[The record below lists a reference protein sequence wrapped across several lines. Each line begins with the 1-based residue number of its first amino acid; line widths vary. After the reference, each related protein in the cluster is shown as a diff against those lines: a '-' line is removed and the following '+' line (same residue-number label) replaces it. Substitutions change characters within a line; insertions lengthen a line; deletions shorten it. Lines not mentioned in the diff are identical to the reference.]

1 MLILSYKIGLM
12 KKASAFLVFL
22 FLSSWCIAQND
33 SLQAKL
39 ILIGDAGDFKGG
51 RHPVIDAVRQ
61 TTKLDKKTTVL
72 FLGDNLYTTGLPDD
86 QYSYYDIR
94 RSVLDTQIAIANG
107 TDAKV
112 YFIPGNHDWD
122 KGGKDGWD
130 AVVRQQQYIDSK
142 GGKNVKFYPEDG
154 CGGPVEVPLSDDVTM
169 ILFDSQWWIH
179 PYDKPGIESDCPYK
193 TQFEILNEIE
203 DILSKNSKKLVIL
216 ACHHTFKSYGIHGGY
231 FTLKQH
237 IFPFTDA
244 NPNLYIPLPVIGS
257 IYPIARG
264 VFGVPEDLSHP
275 AYANMIHDVEKVVKG
290 HPNVI
295 FVAGHEHSLQLI
307 KDSSYNYIVS
317 GSGTKHTRVSHNK
330 KAPFI
335 SDLNGYAVLDISKNK
350 NVDVTFYTVSDS
362 IRKAYNSHLLNFSKL
377 PVSQAKDTTPPIVYV
392 PYSADSITV
401 AANTKYAEAS
411 GAKRFFNGDNY
422 RDVWA
427 QPVKMKVFRVNKEM
441 GGFKIGA
448 MGGGHQTKSL
458 RLTDKNGKEWTLRTI
473 NKDITKILPGN
484 VQGTLA
490 QDYLQDFIS
499 SAHPYSPVIIPPI
512 AKAVNVTVASP
523 KIFFVPNDPAL
534 GLYRPYFANSIC
546 LLEEREP
553 VAAGQETKSE
563 QKVVNKMLD
572 DNDNHVDQAAFL
584 RARLLDFLVA
594 DWDRHF
600 DQWRFLEKDTGKG
613 KLYYPIPR
621 DRDQAFSYSDGLL
634 VKFASQN
641 FIPFLK
647 GFRKNIPGIQW
658 LAYWAK
664 DLDRNFLNSLDSS
677 QWHAAIAKFRA
688 NLSDNVID
696 NAVKKL
702 PPEIYALGGR
712 EISDKLK
719 SRRDDLK
726 SKGMKYYR
734 FLSKQVNVVGSNK
747 NEYFKVE
754 SAGKNLQ
761 VRVYK
766 KTKTSDSSAL
776 VYNRIFEPSVTKE
789 IDLYGLNG
797 DDIFEIDK
805 AAKSSI
811 KLRIIGGKGN
821 DTFNINGNVKN
832 YLYDLSTEQN
842 LVLNSS
848 KSKERF
854 SNSPEVN
861 KYSSTG
867 FNYNR
872 YSFPNLNLGFNAED
886 GLMAGIG
893 FSRKTFAFRKEP
905 FSTFQKLNSLYA
917 FSSGAYKVNYQ
928 GEFNQVIRNNDI
940 VVNAELGKPT
950 LNNFFGL
957 GNATKFSAGKEV
969 IFYRVR
975 YNYLYGN
982 VLLRRRIGNVLQ
994 VYAGP
999 QFYNYWNHLEDN
1011 KNKILDA
1018 PSLVGLDSIRV
1029 YQKKTYVGGKLGI
1042 LLNNVNSE
1050 FMPTRGINW
1059 NTQLS
1064 AYGGLNKNSKPL
1076 TTLTS
1081 DMTLYSSL
1089 TDPARVVS
1097 VLKLGGGHI
1106 FSKDY
1111 EYFQALNLGQNNFL
1125 RGFRKNRF
1133 AGSSLAY
1140 GSLTLL
1146 VKLFDTKSYIL
1157 PGSVGVIAFDDVG
1170 RVWAENTSSKTW
1182 HNSVGGGLYYSPFNM
1197 VLISAAMGFSKEETL
1212 FNISIGTKFNLTF

>member
-1 MLILSYKIGLM
+1 M
-12 KKASAFLVFL
+12 KKVSAILMFL
-22 FLSSWCIAQND
+22 FLSSWSYSQED
-33 SLQAKL
+33 TLQAKL

-51 RHPVIDAVRQ
+51 RHPVLNAVKQ
-61 TTKLDKKTTVL
+61 NTKFDKKTTIL
-72 FLGDNLYTTGLPDD
+72 YLGDNLYTTGLPDE
-86 QYSYYDIR
+86 QHSFYDIR

-112 YFIPGNHDWD
+112 FFIPGNHDWD
-122 KGGKDGWD
+122 KGGRNGWE
-130 AVVRQQQYIDSK
+130 AIRRQQSYIDSK

-154 CGGPVEVPLSDDVTM
+154 CGGPVEISLSDDVTM

-179 PYDKPGIESDCPYK
+179 PYDKPGVESDCPYK
-193 TQFEILNEIE
+193 TPLEILNQIE
-203 DILSKNSKKLVIL
+203 DILSKNSKKLVVL

-231 FTLKQH
+231 FTVKQH

-244 NPNLYIPLPVIGS
+244 SPNMYIPLPVIGS

-275 AYANMIHDVEKVVKG
+275 AYVNMVRDIEKVVKG
-290 HPNVI
+290 HNNVI
-295 FVAGHEHSLQLI
+295 FVGGHEHSLQLI

-335 SDLNGYAVLDISKNK
+335 SNLNGYAVLDVSKNK

-362 IRKAYNSHLLNFSKL
+362 IRKAYNTHLLNFAN
-377 PVSQAKDTTPPIVYV
+377 PPEADRKDSIPIVYV

-401 AANTKYAEAS
+401 AANPKYAMAS
-411 GAKRFFNGDNY
+411 RVKKFFNGSNY

-427 QPVKMKVFRVNKEM
+427 QQVKLRVFRVEEEM
-441 GGFKIGA
+441 GGFKVGA

-490 QDYLQDFIS
+490 QEYIQDFIS

-512 AKAVNVTVASP
+512 AKAVDVTVATP
-523 KIFFVPNDPAL
+523 KVYFIPNDPAL
-534 GLYRPYFANSIC
+534 GIYRRFFANTIC

-553 VAAGQETKSE
+553 VAAGEETKSE
-563 QKVVNKMLD
+563 QKVVNKLLE
-572 DNDNHVDQAAFL
+572 DNDNHVDQEAFL

-600 DQWRFLEKDTGKG
+600 DQWRFIEKDTGKG
-613 KLYYPIPR
+613 KFYYPVPR
-621 DRDQAFSYSDGLL
+621 DRDQAFSYSNGFL
-634 VKFASQN
+634 VRAASEN

-647 GFRKNIPGIQW
+647 GFRKTIPKIQW
-658 LAYWAK
+658 LAYWAR

-677 QWHAAIAKFRA
+677 VWRKALSNFRS
-688 NLSDNVID
+688 NLPDQTID
-696 NAVKKL
+696 QAVKKL
-702 PPEIYALGGR
+702 PPEVYAINGA
-712 EISDKLK
+712 EISEKLK
-719 SRRDDLK
+719 SRRDLLPK
-726 SKGMKYYR
+726 KGMKYYK

-747 NEYFKVE
+747 NEFFKVE
-754 SAGKNLQ
+754 SVGENLQ

-766 KTKTSDSSAL
+766 KTSATDSAAI
-776 VYNRIFEPSVTKE
+776 VYNRVFEPSITKE
-789 IDLYGLNG
+789 VDLYGLNG
-797 DDIFEIDK
+797 DDIFEVDEN
-805 AAKSSI
+805 AKSKI
-811 KLRIIGGKGN
+811 KLRIIGGRGS
-821 DTFNINGNVKN
+821 DTFNIKGDVKN
-832 YLYDLSTEQN
+832 YLYDLSTEKN
-842 LVLNSS
+842 LIANKSES
-848 KSKERF
+848 KVRF
-854 SNSPEVN
+854 ENTPEVN

-872 YSFPNLNLGFNAED
+872 YYFPNLNLGYNAED

-893 FSRKTFAFRKEP
+893 FSLQTYGFRKEP
-905 FSTFQKLNSLYA
+905 YSTNQRLNTLYA
-917 FSSGAYKVNYQ
+917 FTSGSYKVNYQ
-928 GEFNQVIRNNDI
+928 GEFNEVLGKSDI
-940 VVNAELGKPT
+940 VINGEMAKPT
-950 LNNFFGL
+950 LNNFFGI
-957 GNATKFSAGKEV
+957 GNFTKVRNDKDV
-969 IFYRVR
+969 QYYRVR
-975 YNYLYGN
+975 YNYVVGN
-982 VLLRRRIGNVLQ
+982 LMLRRRLTNV
-994 VYAGP
+994 VKVSVGP
-999 QFYNYWNHLEDN
+999 QIYNYWNHLEDN
-1011 KNKILDA
+1011 QQKILNT
-1018 PSLVGLDSIRV
+1018 PSLVGLDSINV
-1029 YQKKTYVGGKLGI
+1029 YQTKTYAGGKMEI
-1042 LLNNVNSE
+1042 LLNNVNND

-1059 NTQLS
+1059 STQVTAL
-1064 AYGGLNKNSKPL
+1064 GGINKNSRPL

-1106 FSKDY
+1106 FSKSY
-1111 EYFQALNLGQNNFL
+1111 EYFQALNLGQNNVL

-1133 AGSSLAY
+1133 AGTSLAY

-1146 VKLFDTKSYIL
+1146 VKLFDTKSYIF
-1157 PGSVGVIAFDDVG
+1157 PGSIGVIGFDDVG
-1170 RVWAENTSSKTW
+1170 RVWAGDQSSKKW
-1182 HNSVGGGLYYSPFNM
+1182 HNSIGGGLYYSPFNM
-1197 VLISAAMGFSKEETL
+1197 VLISASLGYSEEETL

>member
-1 MLILSYKIGLM
+1 M
-12 KKASAFLVFL
+12 KKASAVLLFL
-22 FLSSWCIAQND
+22 FLKLWCYGQND
-33 SLQAKL
+33 TLQAKL

-72 FLGDNLYTTGLPDD
+72 YLGDNLYTTGLPDE
-86 QYSYYDIR
+86 QYSFYDIR

-122 KGGKDGWD
+122 KGGKGGWD
-130 AVVRQQQYIDSK
+130 AIRRQQQYIDTK

-154 CGGPVEVPLSDDVTM
+154 CGGPVEVSLSNDVTM

-179 PYDKPGIESDCPYK
+179 PYDKPGVESDCPYK
-193 TQFEILNEIE
+193 TPLEILNQME
-203 DILSKNSKKLVIL
+203 DILSKNAKKLVIL

-231 FTLKQH
+231 FTPKQY
-237 IFPFTDA
+237 IFPFTDLK
-244 NPNLYIPLPVIGS
+244 PNLYIPVPLLGL

-264 VFGVPEDLSHP
+264 VFGVSEDLSHP
-275 AYANMIHDVEKVVKG
+275 AYANMIRDVEKVVKG

-335 SDLNGYAVLDISKNK
+335 SDLNGYAILDISNNK

-362 IRKAYNSHLLNFSKL
+362 IRKAYNSHLLNFSNPL
-377 PVSQAKDTTPPIVYV
+377 SAEVKDSVPIVYV

-401 AANTKYAEAS
+401 AANPRYARAS
-411 GAKRFFNGDNY
+411 GTKKFFNGSNY

-427 QPVKMKVFRVNKEM
+427 QPVKLKVFRVNEEM
-441 GGFKIGA
+441 GGFKVGA

-490 QDYLQDFIS
+490 QDYIQDFIS
-499 SAHPYSPVIIPPI
+499 SAHPYSPVIIPPL

-523 KIFFVPNDPAL
+523 RIFFIPNDPAL
-534 GLYRPYFANSIC
+534 GLYRAYFANTIC

-553 VAAGQETKSE
+553 IAKGEDTKSE
-563 QKVVNKMLD
+563 QKVVNKLID
-572 DNDNHVDQAAFL
+572 DNDNHVDQQAFL
-584 RARLLDFLVA
+584 RARLLDLLVA

-621 DRDQAFSYSDGLL
+621 DRDQAFSYSNGLL
-634 VKFASQN
+634 VEAASEN

-647 GFRKNIPGIQW
+647 GFRRNIPKIHW
-658 LAYWAK
+658 LAYWAR
-664 DLDRNFLNSLDSS
+664 DLDRNFLNALDSS
-677 QWHAAIAKFRA
+677 VWRKTVTNFRY
-688 NLSDNVID
+688 NLPNEVID
-696 NAVKKL
+696 QAVKKL
-702 PPEIYALGGR
+702 PPEVYLLDGA
-712 EISDKLK
+712 EISAKLK
-719 SRRDDLK
+719 SRRDYLPNK
-726 SKGMKYYR
+726 AMKYYK

-754 SAGKNLQ
+754 SVGKNLQ

-766 KTKTSDSSAL
+766 KTKGKDSAAI
-776 VYNRIFEPSVTKE
+776 VYNRVFEPSITKE

-797 DDIFEIDK
+797 DDIFEVDK
-805 AAKSSI
+805 NANSKI
-811 KLRIIGGKGN
+811 KLRIIGGRGN
-821 DTFNINGNVKN
+821 DTFNIKGNVKN
-832 YLYDLSTEQN
+832 YLYDLLTEKN
-842 LVLNSS
+842 LIVS
-848 KSKERF
+848 KSRTITKFE
-854 SNSPEVN
+854 NSPDVN

-872 YSFPNLNLGFNAED
+872 YYFPNLNLGYNAED

-893 FSRKTFAFRKEP
+893 FSRKTFGFRKEP
-905 FSTFQKLNSLYA
+905 YSTFQRLTTLYA
-917 FSSGAYKVNYQ
+917 FTSGSYKVGYLA
-928 GEFNQVIRNNDI
+928 EFNHVIGNNDI
-940 VVNAELGKPT
+940 TVAGEMAKPT
-950 LNNFFGL
+950 LNNFFGI
-957 GNATKFSAGKEV
+957 GNFTKVRNDKDV
-969 IFYRVR
+969 QYYRVR
-975 YNYLYGN
+975 YNYVYGEA
-982 VLLRRRIGNVLQ
+982 LLRHRLGNVLQ
-994 VYAGP
+994 VSAGP
-999 QFYNYWNHLEDN
+999 QIYDYWNHPEDN
-1011 KNKILDA
+1011 DKKILNS
-1018 PSLVGLDSIRV
+1018 PSLVGLDSLRV
-1029 YQKKTYVGGKLGI
+1029 YKTKTYVGGKLRI

-1050 FMPTRGINW
+1050 FMPTRGIHW
-1059 NTQLS
+1059 NTEFS
-1064 AYGGLNKNSKPL
+1064 ALGGINKNSRPL

-1106 FSKDY
+1106 FSNNY
-1111 EYFQALNLGQNNFL
+1111 EYFQALNIGQNNFL

-1133 AGSSLAY
+1133 AGTSLAY

-1146 VKLFDTKSYIL
+1146 VKLLDTKSYL
-1157 PGSVGVIAFDDVG
+1157 FPGSIGVLGFDDVG
-1170 RVWAENTSSKTW
+1170 RVWVQNQSSKKW

-1197 VLISAAMGFSKEETL
+1197 VLISAAVGFSEEETL
-1212 FNISIGTKFNLTF
+1212 FNLSIGTKFNLTF

>member
-1 MLILSYKIGLM
+1 M
-12 KKASAFLVFL
+12 KKASAVLMFL
-22 FLSSWCIAQND
+22 FLNVWCFGQND
-33 SLQAKL
+33 TLQSKL

-51 RHPVIDAVRQ
+51 KHPVINAVRQ
-61 TTKLDKKTTVL
+61 STKLDKKTTIL
-72 FLGDNLYTTGLPDD
+72 YLGDNLYSTGLPDE
-86 QYSYYDIR
+86 QYSSYDIR

-122 KGGKDGWD
+122 RGGKGGWD
-130 AVVRQQQYIDSK
+130 AILRQQRYIDAK

-154 CGGPVEVPLSDDVTM
+154 CGGPVEVSLSDDVTLVM
-169 ILFDSQWWIH
+169 FDSQWWIH

-193 TQFEILNEIE
+193 TPFEILNQID

-216 ACHHTFKSYGIHGGY
+216 ACHHPFKSYGIHGGY

-237 IFPFTDA
+237 IFPLTDA
-244 NPNLYIPLPVIGS
+244 KPNLYIPLPVIGS
-257 IYPIARG
+257 VYPIARG
-264 VFGVPEDLSHP
+264 VFGIPEDLSHP
-275 AYANMIHDVEKVVKG
+275 AYQNMIRDVEKVVKG
-290 HPNVI
+290 HANVI
-295 FVAGHEHSLQLI
+295 FVAGHEHNLQLI

-317 GSGTKHTRVSHNK
+317 GSGTKRTRVSPNK
-330 KAPFI
+330 NAPFT

-350 NVDVTFYTVSDS
+350 NVDISFYTVSDS
-362 IRKAYNSHLLNFSKL
+362 TRKAYNSHLLNFSQPPKPAL
-377 PVSQAKDTTPPIVYV
+377 TDSVPIVYV

-401 AANTKYAEAS
+401 AANTRYAKAS
-411 GAKRFFNGDNY
+411 RVKRFFNGDNY
-422 RDVWA
+422 REVWA
-427 QPVKMKVFRVNKEM
+427 QPVSLKVFRVNKEM
-441 GGFKIGA
+441 GGFKVGA
-448 MGGGHQTKSL
+448 IGGGHQTKSL
-458 RLTDKNGKEWTLRTI
+458 RLTDKNGREWTLRTI

-499 SAHPYSPVIIPPI
+499 SAHPYSPVIIPPL
-512 AKAVNVTVASP
+512 AKAINVTVASP

-534 GLYRPYFANSIC
+534 GMYYKYFANSIC

-553 VAAGQETKSE
+553 VPAGQETKSE
-563 QKVVNKMLD
+563 QKVVNKLLD
-572 DNDNHVDQAAFL
+572 DNDNHTDQTAFL

-600 DQWRFLEKDTGKG
+600 DQWRFWEKDTGKG

-641 FIPFLK
+641 FVPFLR

-664 DLDRNFLNSLDSS
+664 DLDRTFLNSLDSS
-677 QWHAAIAKFRA
+677 VWRKTLA
-688 NLSDNVID
+688 NFTSGLSDGVID

-702 PPEIYALGGR
+702 PPEVYALSGN
-712 EISDKLK
+712 EIASKLK
-719 SRRDDLK
+719 SRRDYLPK
-726 SKGMKYYR
+726 EGMNYYK
-734 FLSKQVNVVGSNK
+734 FLSKTVNIAGSNK

-754 SAGKNLQ
+754 SAGDNLQ

-766 KTKTSDSSAL
+766 KTKETDSASL
-776 VYNRIFEPSVTKE
+776 IYTRIFEPSVTKE
-789 IDLYGLNG
+789 INLYGLNG

-805 AAKSSI
+805 DAKSKI
-811 KLRIIGGKGN
+811 KLRIIGGRGN
-821 DTFNINGNVKN
+821 DTFDIKGKVKN
-832 YLYDLSTEQN
+832 YLYDLTTEKN
-842 LVLNSS
+842 LIVN
-848 KSKERF
+848 KSRSVNRF
-854 SNSPEVN
+854 ENIPEVN

-872 YSFPNLNLGFNAED
+872 YSFPNLNLGYNAED
-886 GLMAGIG
+886 GLMAGLG
-893 FSRKTFAFRKEP
+893 FSRKTYGFRKEP
-905 FSTFQKLNSLYA
+905 YSTFQRLTTLYA
-917 FSSGAYKVNYQ
+917 FTSGAYRVNYQ
-928 GEFNQVIRNNDI
+928 GEFNQVIGKKDI
-940 VVNAELGKPT
+940 VINAELGKPT
-950 LNNFFGL
+950 LNNFFGI
-957 GNATKFSAGKEV
+957 GNSTKIAGGKEV

-975 YNYLYGN
+975 YNYIYGD
-982 VLLRRRIGNVLQ
+982 VLLRRRVGNMLQ
-994 VYAGP
+994 LYAGP
-999 QFYNYWNHLEDN
+999 QVYNYWNHLEDN

-1018 PSLVGLDSIRV
+1018 PSLVGLDSINV
-1029 YQKKTYVGGKLGI
+1029 YKTKTYGGGKVGI

-1064 AYGGLNKNSKPL
+1064 AFAGLNKNSRPL
-1076 TTLTS
+1076 TTFTS
-1081 DMTLYSSL
+1081 DMTVYSSL

-1106 FSKDY
+1106 FSKNY

-1133 AGSSLAY
+1133 AGTSLAY

-1157 PGSVGVIAFDDVG
+1157 PGSVGVIAFEDVG
-1170 RVWAENTSSKTW
+1170 RVWAENQSSNKW
-1182 HNSVGGGLYYSPFNM
+1182 HSSTGGGLYYSPFNM
-1197 VLISAAMGFSKEETL
+1197 VLISAAVGFSEEETL
-1212 FNISIGTKFNLTF
+1212 FNVSIGTKFNLTF